1 MVNWQEIHPN
11 FTEELAQNWQEKG
24 FDFEQTKEWIN
35 LGFDPDDYEPAS
47 FFKNRLCCD
56 AEDVLDYDSNVV
68 ALREIYQKSLEGEK
82 LRKFESL
89 QMQKAIYQSL
99 LSLGL
104 PTRETNEDDE
114 LQRALA
120 LSLEQEIDMGWLT
133 DDNITYILENDEI

>member
-1 MVNWQEIHPN
+1 
-11 FTEELAQNWQEKG
+11 
-24 FDFEQTKEWIN
+24 
-35 LGFDPDDYEPAS
+35 
-47 FFKNRLCCD
+47 
-56 AEDVLDYDSNVV
+56 
-68 ALREIYQKSLEGEK
+68 LEGEK

-120 LSLEQEIDMGWLT
+120 LSLEQEIDMG
-133 DDNITYILENDEI
+133 